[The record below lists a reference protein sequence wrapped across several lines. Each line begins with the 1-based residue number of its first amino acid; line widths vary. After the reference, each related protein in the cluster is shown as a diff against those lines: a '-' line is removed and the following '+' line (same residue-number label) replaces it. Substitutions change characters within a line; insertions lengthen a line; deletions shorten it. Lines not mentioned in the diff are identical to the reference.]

1 MRWVHRIE
9 SYESLFRVHLI
20 FIFFY
25 LFLKK
30 STAQMIKNTMD
41 KKFGSTWH
49 CIIGEGFG
57 FDVTCQRKYLLHI
70 YYGCT
75 GVLCYKSWV
84 QLWDAVLDKVMIR
97 FYGVIIAIEAR
108 MNIFSL
114 RIMCNHIMRK
124 WVTVIDGYY
133 RHGHVFAWWSLAI
146 FVEECKE
153 SSTHQTHG
161 SCLLLHDP

>member
-1 MRWVHRIE
+1 
-9 SYESLFRVHLI
+9 
-20 FIFFY
+20 
-25 LFLKK
+25 
-30 STAQMIKNTMD
+30 MIKNTMD

-133 RHGHVFAWWSLAI
+133 RHGHVWTDEVWR
-146 FVEECKE
+146 
-153 SSTHQTHG
+153 SSWKNAKNLQAQKKRVVKP
-161 SCLLLHDP
+161 LHDPITWLHSLLITFN